1 MRETLEREI
10 KLAPGEGFVL
20 PELGGER
27 LPTRVFISTYHD
39 TQDLRLARHGVTFR
53 HRVEDGA
60 GLWQLKLPRGAA
72 RLEIELAGPP
82 ARPPAEMVG
91 LLPAYLRG
99 SELVPVARLRTR
111 REGIRAHGAEI
122 VDDSVAVLEGQR
134 VSRRFREVEV
144 ELLDG
149 DERTLRRLEKELR
162 RAGARA
168 TGELQPKLYRALDLA
183 DVVTARE
190 SGEDTPPG
198 EALGIALEAEY
209 RNLLVHDPG
218 TRRGDDPEDLH
229 QLRVA
234 TRRMRAFL
242 RAARPLVDDVW
253 AASLR
258 AELGWLGGHLGPAR
272 DLDVMLVRLRDEVE
286 ALDGDADA
294 ASGLL
299 AALEEE
305 RAAAYRDVV
314 DTLGG
319 DRYFALLDRL
329 EAAARPPLTGD
340 ETALKTIFHREAKR
354 MRRTFASLGDDP
366 EDSALHASRIA
377 VKRARYAADLA
388 SSRAR
393 PPGQALRGRRETA
406 AGHPGRSS
414 GRGRLPVAHPGLGC
428 VLVRSRQRLCRGPA
442 RATRAGPDGRG
453 PRSLARHLGA
463 ARPGCSAG
471 RPLTEVVR
479 AAGGV
484 VVRGAGPAASVLL
497 VHRPAYDDWTFPKGK
512 VDPGESDEA
521 CAVREVEEETGLR
534 CTLGEELAAT
544 EYIDA
549 RGRPKR
555 VRYWRMEVESGELR
569 FEHEVD
575 AARWLT
581 LAEAARQLTY
591 GRDLE
596 LLQAI

>member
-1 MRETLEREI
+1 MRATFEREI

-20 PELGGER
+20 PELGGDR

-60 GLWQLKLPRGAA
+60 GLWQLKLPRGPA
-72 RLEIELAGPP
+72 RLELELAGPP
-82 ARPPAEMVG
+82 ARPPAEMVA

-111 REGIRAHGAEI
+111 REGIRAQGAEI

-134 VSRRFREVEV
+134 VARRFREVEV

-183 DVVTARE
+183 GALDVRA
-190 SGEDTPPG
+190 SAMNTPPG

-234 TRRMRAFL
+234 TRRLRAFL
-242 RAARPLVDDVW
+242 RAARPLVDDEW
-253 AASLR
+253 ATSLR

-272 DLDVMLVRLRDEVE
+272 DLDVMLARLQAEVG
-286 ALDGDADA
+286 ALDGDAEA

-299 AALEEE
+299 EALEED

-314 DTLGG
+314 DTLDG

-340 ETALKTIFHREAKR
+340 DTALAQIFHREAKR
-354 MRRTFASLGDDP
+354 MRRTFASLGEDP
-366 EDSALHASRIA
+366 EDSELHASRIA
-377 VKRARYAADLA
+377 VKRARYAADLGAHELGRPGERFVTVAKRMQDILGDHQDAVVAEARIRDWAA
-388 SSRAR
+388 SSAV
-393 PPGQALRGRRETA
+393 PASSFA
-406 AGHPGRSS
+406 AG
-414 GRGRLPVAHPGLGC
+414 RLVQLEQDRRAAARAAWPDMW
-428 VLVRSRQRLCRGPA
+428 QRLDR
-442 RATRAGPDGRG
+442 
-453 PRSLARHLGA
+453 A
-463 ARPGCSAG
+463 AR
-471 RPLTEVVR
+471 R
-479 AAGGV
+479 
-484 VVRGAGPAASVLL
+484 
-497 VHRPAYDDWTFPKGK
+497 
-512 VDPGESDEA
+512 
-521 CAVREVEEETGLR
+521 AVR
-534 CTLGEELAAT
+534 
-544 EYIDA
+544 
-549 RGRPKR
+549 
-555 VRYWRMEVESGELR
+555 
-569 FEHEVD
+569 
-575 AARWLT
+575 
-581 LAEAARQLTY
+581 
-591 GRDLE
+591 
-596 LLQAI
+596 